1 MSYYPEHTFIREF
14 ARRTL
19 ANIEC
24 INSGH
29 PIKWEDTVLI
39 CFLLAVFVVPQDRRD
54 PRAGDFMADLVSS
67 SRDKFAEVF
76 RVERSSKRDIDGAG
90 LPNNIHELPRYL
102 RNAVA
107 HFNVKPISQD
117 GHSLTHLL
125 VWNCLP
131 RSDSKNAGKLTFV
144 ARVDVQKLTDLAKHI
159 LEKLKS

>member
-1 MSYYPEHTFIREF
+1 MAVYSFIASGKNHTDVSGADGRKPPSV
-14 ARRTL
+14 RTPV
-19 ANIEC
+19 
-24 INSGH
+24 GT
-29 PIKWEDTVLI
+29 KRLI
-39 CFLLAVFVVPQDRRD
+39 LTT
-54 PRAGDFMADLVSS
+54 RAGDFMADLVSS